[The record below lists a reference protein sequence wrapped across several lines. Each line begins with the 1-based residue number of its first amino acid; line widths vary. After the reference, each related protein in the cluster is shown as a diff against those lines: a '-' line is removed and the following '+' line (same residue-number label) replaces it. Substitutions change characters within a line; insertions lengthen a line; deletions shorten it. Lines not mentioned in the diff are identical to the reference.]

1 MMRATTRFPATKT
14 SATAQDGSSAPSSSS
29 STSAALCRAREAS
42 AKQRAAFQ
50 SYTASSMMMM
60 PRRARASS
68 AIVPRATPKDLN
80 VFVES
85 FFDLANTVAG
95 GRDAG
100 GFNRLS
106 DRIGEDVY
114 VQVHEWRL
122 YTRDMKFADGLAKVF
137 AVKLA
142 ANGNKFSDDV
152 LNDVLDTVRVPM
164 GGGKSDAKL
173 RDLCPSAS
181 VNALRNILQ
190 DYVDDRL

>member
-1 MMRATTRFPATKT
+1 M
-14 SATAQDGSSAPSSSS
+14 
-29 STSAALCRAREAS
+29 
-42 AKQRAAFQ
+42 
-50 SYTASSMMMM
+50 MMMM

-68 AIVPRATPKDLN
+68 AIIVPRAAPKDLN

-152 LNDVLDTVRVPM
+152 LNEVLDTVRVPM

>member
-1 MMRATTRFPATKT
+1 MTTMTPHAAT
-14 SATAQDGSSAPSSSS
+14 DGTSS
-29 STSAALCRAREAS
+29 STSAALRRARDAS
-42 AKQRAAFQ
+42 ARQRAAFQ
-50 SYTASSMMMM
+50 SYAASARPSTTTTMTMTMA
-60 PRRARASS
+60 PRRRIAGAGRVVAARA
-68 AIVPRATPKDLN
+68 APKDLN

-122 YTRDMKFADGLAKVF
+122 YARDMKFADGLAKVF

-142 ANGNKFSDDV
+142 ANGNKYSDEIMHE
-152 LNDVLDTVRVPM
+152 VLDAVRVPL
-164 GGGKSDAKL
+164 GGGASDAKL

-181 VNALRNILQ
+181 VNALRNILR